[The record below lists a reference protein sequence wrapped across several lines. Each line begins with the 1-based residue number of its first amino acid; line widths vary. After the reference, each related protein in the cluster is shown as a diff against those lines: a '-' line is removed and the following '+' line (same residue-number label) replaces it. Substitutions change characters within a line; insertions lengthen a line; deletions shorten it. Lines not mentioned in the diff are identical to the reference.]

1 MANME
6 NVLEILVP
14 AIVCLG
20 GLCYFWY
27 SSKKEKMEVEK
38 ETDTDGE
45 LREYAVSLLAN
56 DKLESEVISS
66 LSEQGCKL
74 EDAKRI
80 IEEAES
86 LLEEKEKKMKRQY
99 LMFGSLFFFG
109 GILISV
115 WSYINAYNGG
125 TYIITW
131 GAVLCGAFMLYKGM
145 DL

>member
-1 MANME
+1 ME

-27 SSKKEKMEVEK
+27 ASKKEKMEVEK

-45 LREYAVSLLAN
+45 LRKYAVSLLAN
-56 DKLESEVISS
+56 DKLESEVISN
-66 LSEQGCKL
+66 LTEQECNQ

-80 IEEAES
+80 VEEAVAQ
-86 LLEEKEKKMKRQY
+86 LEEKEKKVKRQY
-99 LMFGSLFFFG
+99 LVFGCLFFFG
-109 GILISV
+109 GIIVSV
-115 WSYINAYNGG
+115 WSYIQAYNGG

-131 GAVLCGAFMLYKGM
+131 GAVLFGAMMLYKGM
-145 DL
+145 DM